1 MKKSKI
7 FAVIAG
13 IGIIGGMAAMVAS
26 MRNQITDL
34 DRKQQKFRKYYAVLN
49 SWMSLKLN
57 GSEDDVINCFL
68 EKGYKKIAI
77 YGMGGI
83 GQNLL
88 RQLKN
93 SEVEVLYGIDD
104 CGGDSDDIEIYLS
117 DDNLE
122 PVDAIIVTAM
132 YDFDDIKSK
141 LENNTTSEIVSLE
154 EIF

>member
-1 MKKSKI
+1 MKKLKVFTI
-7 FAVIAG
+7 LAG
-13 IGIIGGMAAMVAS
+13 IAITGGMAAMIAS
-26 MRNQITDL
+26 LKNQITDL

-57 GSEDDVINCFL
+57 KTETDVINCFL
-68 EKGYKKIAI
+68 ERGYRKIAI

-88 RQLKN
+88 KQLKN

-104 CGGDSDDIEIYLS
+104 CGGDSDEIDIYLS
-117 DDNLE
+117 DDELE

-132 YDFDDIKSK
+132 YDFEDIKNK